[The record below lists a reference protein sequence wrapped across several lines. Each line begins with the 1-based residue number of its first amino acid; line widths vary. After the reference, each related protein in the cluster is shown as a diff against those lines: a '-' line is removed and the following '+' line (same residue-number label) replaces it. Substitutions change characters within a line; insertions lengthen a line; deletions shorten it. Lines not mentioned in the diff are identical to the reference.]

1 MPLFFWLPIIL
12 LGGMFAVAA
21 DDAQKLTSVQ
31 LRALQDLLADE
42 LSQRIPPV
50 TTSLTRSLIVAN
62 AATDKRVQSE
72 SVPATDR
79 AWQPV
84 SPPPSGDTQSTIG
97 DRRSAA
103 AL

>member
-12 LGGMFAVAA
+12 LGGMFAVAT
-21 DDAQKLTSVQ
+21 DDVQKLTSLQ
-31 LRALQDLLADE
+31 LRALQSLLPIK
-42 LSQRIPPV
+42 SQRIRPV
-50 TTSLTRSLIVAN
+50 TTSPTRSLIMAN
-62 AATDKRVQSE
+62 VATDKRVQSE
-72 SVPATDR
+72 TVPATDR

-84 SPPPSGDTQSTIG
+84 SLSSDTQNTVG

>member
-21 DDAQKLTSVQ
+21 DDVQKLTSVQ

-50 TTSLTRSLIVAN
+50 TTSLTRPLIVAN
-62 AATDKRVQSE
+62 AATDKRVRSE
-72 SVPATDR
+72 SVPAADR

-84 SPPPSGDTQSTIG
+84 SPSPSSDTQTIG
-97 DRRSAA
+97 DHRSAE
-103 AL
+103 L